1 MEKFSFDY
9 YSDYHDLNYYED
21 MITIYN
27 IYISNYEE
35 IIINGKLGIYIL
47 NSYQWE
53 IKKQIIFSNHLM
65 ENVLYLN
72 DSFFLIFL
80 RKYIFKE
87 KCYEN
92 KQIGKQLLT
101 LNNENNNIAIAK
113 IEGND
118 IQINFETLNNCEGK
132 KIYYSPDIN
141 DNINKLINK
150 FISVQNNAISIYELI
165 NIQKNIVMKNN

>member
-1 MEKFSFDY
+1 MLGSYKKGLNNNNYISLEKFSFDY
-9 YSDYHDLNYYED
+9 YSDYHDLNNYED

-80 RKYIFKE
+80 RKYI
-87 KCYEN
+87 Y
-92 KQIGKQLLT
+92 L
-101 LNNENNNIAIAK
+101 
-113 IEGND
+113 
-118 IQINFETLNNCEGK
+118 K
-132 KIYYSPDIN
+132 KN
-141 DNINKLINK
+141 
-150 FISVQNNAISIYELI
+150 
-165 NIQKNIVMKNN
+165 VMKISK